1 MRPVQWLLKDWKEL
15 KQFLNQKSYNNQE
28 RGYILS
34 ITVNQFLNIKTKVMN
49 DNSKVLIG
57 LLTGLAAGAALGLLF
72 APEKGSET
80 RDRLNQSLKDLGDS
94 IKDRAADE
102 INNLAS
108 LKDKVV
114 TSVKSKLQ
122 DNEEEFADDVE
133 HA

>member
-1 MRPVQWLLKDWKEL
+1 
-15 KQFLNQKSYNNQE
+15 
-28 RGYILS
+28 
-34 ITVNQFLNIKTKVMN
+34 MN

-80 RDRLNQSLKDLGDS
+80 RDRLNQSLKELGDS
-94 IKDRAADE
+94 IKDMAADE
-102 INNLAS
+102 INNLSS

-114 TSVKSKLQ
+114 SSVKSKLK
-122 DNEEEFADDVE
+122 DAEEEFVDDVE

>member
-15 KQFLNQKSYNNQE
+15 KQLLNQKSYNNQE

-34 ITVNQFLNIKTKVMN
+34 VTINQFLNINNKVMN

-114 TSVKSKLQ
+114 GSVKSKLQ
-122 DNEEEFADDVE
+122 DTEEEFADDVE